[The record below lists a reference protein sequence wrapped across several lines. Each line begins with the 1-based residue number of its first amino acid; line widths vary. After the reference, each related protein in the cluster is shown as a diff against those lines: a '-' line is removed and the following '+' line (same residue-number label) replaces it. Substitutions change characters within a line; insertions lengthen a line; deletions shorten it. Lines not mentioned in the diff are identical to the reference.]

1 MIGWLIRWTDERLG
15 SSPLLKKSLRYVF
28 PDHWSFLLGEIALYS
43 FIVLVVTGTYLALF
57 FNPSSAESVYH
68 GPYPLLQGVPVSAA
82 FQSTMNISF
91 QVPAGLLIRQT
102 HHWAALLFVAA
113 IVGHLMRIFFTGAF
127 RKPRDLNYFIGLTLL
142 TLAILEGFMG
152 YSLPGDLLSGM
163 GLAIAYGVTLSIPIL
178 GASLAFLLWGGEF
191 PGSSTFEPRLFFL
204 HVFVLPAVIA
214 TLIGLHLAIIMR
226 QKHSQFGGRGHR
238 ERNVIGTPLWP
249 AYALRATGL
258 MVAVAAVLVL
268 LGGLIQINPIWQ
280 YGPYEPWL
288 GTNGAQPD
296 WYLGWLIGALRLMPG
311 FDIHFLNHTW
321 VPNPFWGGVLFPGV
335 VFTTLYAWPWAERK
349 IAGDRRRHDL
359 LDRPRD
365 KPWRTALGAAFFSWV
380 FIIFVAGAA
389 DRILVSV
396 GFGYEGQ
403 VWFFRLAAFVVPF
416 IVFLLTRRVCEE
428 LQVTETHPLRSF
440 AGSAVRRSEAGGFEE
455 IMPIEPGDEHWSGA
469 RSDQAV
475 SD

>member
-1 MIGWLIRWTDERLG
+1 MIAWIIRWTDERLG
-15 SSPLLKKSLRYVF
+15 SSPLVRKALRYVF

-43 FIVLVVTGTYLALF
+43 FIVLVATGTYLALF
-57 FNPSSAESVYH
+57 FSPSSAESVYH
-68 GPYPLLQGVPVSAA
+68 GPYLALQGVRVSAA
-82 FQSTMNISF
+82 FQSTMDLSF

-113 IVGHLMRIFFTGAF
+113 ILGHLLRIFFTGAF
-127 RKPRDLNYFIGLTLL
+127 RKPRDFNYYIGLTLL

-163 GLAIAYGVTLSIPIL
+163 GLAIAYGVTLSIPIV
-178 GASLAFLLWGGEF
+178 GANLAFLLWGGQF
-191 PGSSTFEPRLFFL
+191 PGSASFEPRLFFV

-214 TLIGLHLAIIMR
+214 TLIGAHLVIIMR
-226 QKHSQFGGRGHR
+226 QKHSQFRGPGRR
-238 ERNVIGTPLWP
+238 ETNVIGTPLWP
-249 AYALRATGL
+249 AYALRALGL

-280 YGPYEPWL
+280 WGPYEPWL

-296 WYLGWLIGALRLMPG
+296 WYLGWLIGALRLMPPLE
-311 FDIHFLNHTW
+311 IHFLGHTW
-321 VPNPFWGGVLFPGV
+321 IPNPFFGGVLFPGI
-335 VFTTLYAWPWAERK
+335 VFTTLYAWPFFERR
-349 IAGDRRRHDL
+349 IVGDRGRHDL

-380 FIIFVAGAA
+380 AIIFIAGAA

-403 VWFFRLAAFVVPF
+403 VWFFRVAAFVVPF
-416 IVFLLTRRVCEE
+416 IVFLITQRVCEE
-428 LQVTETHPLRSF
+428 LRATETHPLRSF
-440 AGSAVRRSEAGGFEE
+440 PGGAVRRIGTGGFED
-455 IMPIEPGDEHWSGA
+455 ISATDLEHAAESTSA
-469 RSDQAV
+469 SAPNP
-475 SD
+475 

>member
-1 MIGWLIRWTDERLG
+1 MIAWLIRWSDERLG
-15 SSPLLKKSLRYVF
+15 ASPLLKKTLRYVF

-43 FIVLVVTGTYLALF
+43 FIVLVATGTYLALF
-57 FNPSSAESVYH
+57 FTPSSAEAVYR
-68 GPYPLLQGVPVSAA
+68 GPYSLLQGVPVSAA

-91 QVPAGLLIRQT
+91 TVPAGLLIRQT

-113 IVGHLMRIFFTGAF
+113 IVGHLLRIFFTGAF
-127 RKPRDLNYFIGLTLL
+127 RKPRDINYYIGLTLL
-142 TLAILEGFMG
+142 TFAILEGFMG

-163 GLAIAYGVTLSIPIL
+163 GLAIAYGVALSIPIL
-178 GASLAFLLWGGEF
+178 GASIAFLLWGGEF
-191 PGSSTFEPRLFFL
+191 PGSTSFEPRLFFL
-204 HVFVLPAVIA
+204 HVFVLPAVIGA
-214 TLIGLHLAIIMR
+214 LIAVHLAIIIR

-258 MVAVAAVLVL
+258 MVAVAGILVL
-268 LGGLIQINPIWQ
+268 LGGLIQVNPIWQ

-321 VPNPFWGGVLFPGV
+321 VPNPFWGGILFPGV
-335 VFTTLYAWPWAERK
+335 VFTTLYAWPWAERR
-349 IAGDRRRHDL
+349 ITGDRRRHDL

-380 FIIFVAGAA
+380 AIIFIAGAA

-403 VWFFRLAAFVVPF
+403 VWFFRVTAFVVPF
-416 IVFLLTRRVCEE
+416 FVFLITRRICEE
-428 LQVTETHPLRSF
+428 LKATETHPLRSF
-440 AGSAVRRSEAGGFEE
+440 AGSAVRRTSTGGFEE
-455 IMPIEPGDEHWSGA
+455 LPPDELV
-469 RSDQAV
+469 DQPEETGTPAG
-475 SD
+475 

>member
-1 MIGWLIRWTDERLG
+1 
-15 SSPLLKKSLRYVF
+15 
-28 PDHWSFLLGEIALYS
+28 
-43 FIVLVVTGTYLALF
+43 
-57 FNPSSAESVYH
+57 
-68 GPYPLLQGVPVSAA
+68 
-82 FQSTMNISF
+82 MNISF

-102 HHWAALLFVAA
+102 HHWAALVFVAA

-142 TLAILEGFMG
+142 TVAILEGFMG

-163 GLAIAYGVTLSIPIL
+163 GLAIAYGVTLSIPIA

-191 PGSSTFEPRLFFL
+191 PGSSSFEPRLYFL

-214 TLIGLHLAIIMR
+214 TLIGLHLAIIIR

-296 WYLGWLIGALRLMPG
+296 WYLGWLIGALRLVPG
-311 FDIHFLNHTW
+311 FDIHFLGHTW
-321 VPNPFWGGVLFPGV
+321 VPNPFWGGVVFPGV

-349 IAGDRRRHDL
+349 IAGDRIRHDL

-396 GFGYEGQ
+396 GFGYQGQ
-403 VWFFRLAAFVVPF
+403 VWFFRVAALVVPF
-416 IVFLLTRRVCEE
+416 IVFLVTRRICEE
-428 LQVTETHPLRSF
+428 LKATDTHPLRSF
-440 AGSAVRRSEAGGFEE
+440 AGGAVRRSAAGGFEE
-455 IMPIEPGDEHWSGA
+455 ISPAAVADESERKPSPAGKGP
-469 RSDQAV
+469 
-475 SD
+475 

>member
-1 MIGWLIRWTDERLG
+1 MIGWLIRWSDERLG
-15 SSPLLKKSLRYVF
+15 ASPLLRKALRYVF

-43 FIVLVVTGTYLALF
+43 FLVLVATGTYLALF

-68 GPYPLLQGVPVSAA
+68 GPYPLLQGVQVSAA
-82 FQSTMNISF
+82 FQSTLNISF

-113 IVGHLMRIFFTGAF
+113 IIAHLMRIFFTGAF
-127 RKPRDLNYFIGLTLL
+127 RKPRDINYFIGLTLL
-142 TLAILEGFMG
+142 TVAILEGFMG

-163 GLAIAYGVTLSIPIL
+163 GLAIAYGVALSIPL
-178 GASLAFLLWGGEF
+178 VGASLAFLLWGGQF
-191 PGSSTFEPRLFFL
+191 PGASSFVPRLFFL
-204 HVFVLPAVIA
+204 HVFVLPVVIA
-214 TLIGLHLAIIMR
+214 TLIGLHLVIIMR

-249 AYALRATGL
+249 AYALRAAGL
-258 MVAVAAVLVL
+258 LVAVAAVLIL

-311 FDIHFLNHTW
+311 FDIHFLGHTW
-321 VPNPFWGGVLFPGV
+321 LPNPFWGGVLFPGV

-349 IAGDRRRHDL
+349 ITGDRLRHDL

-365 KPWRTALGAAFFSWV
+365 KPWRTALGAAFFTWV

-396 GFGYEGQ
+396 GFGYQGQ
-403 VWFFRLAAFVVPF
+403 VWFFRVAAFIVPF
-416 IVFLLTRRVCEE
+416 IVFLVTRRICEE
-428 LQVTETHPLRSF
+428 LRATDTHPLRSF
-440 AGSAVRRSEAGGFEE
+440 AGSAVRRSATGGYEAISPHDLVDQPGRRRTAA
-455 IMPIEPGDEHWSGA
+455 GDE
-469 RSDQAV
+469 R
-475 SD
+475 

>member
-1 MIGWLIRWTDERLG
+1 MIAWIIRWTDERLG
-15 SSPLLKKSLRYVF
+15 ASPLIRKALRYVF

-43 FIVLVVTGTYLALF
+43 FIVLVATGTYLALF
-57 FNPSSAESVYH
+57 FSPSSAESVYH
-68 GPYPLLQGVPVSAA
+68 GPYLALQGVRVSAA
-82 FQSTMNISF
+82 FQSTMDLSF

-113 IVGHLMRIFFTGAF
+113 ILGHLLRIFFTGAF
-127 RKPRDLNYFIGLTLL
+127 RKPRDFNYYIGLTLL

-163 GLAIAYGVTLSIPIL
+163 GLAIAYGVTLSIPIV
-178 GASLAFLLWGGEF
+178 GANLAFLLWGGEF
-191 PGSSTFEPRLFFL
+191 PGSASFEPRLFFL

-214 TLIGLHLAIIMR
+214 TLIGAHLVIIMR
-226 QKHSQFGGRGHR
+226 QKHSQFRGPGRR
-238 ERNVIGTPLWP
+238 ETNVIGTPLWP
-249 AYALRATGL
+249 AYALRALGL

-280 YGPYEPWL
+280 WGPYEPWL

-296 WYLGWLIGALRLMPG
+296 WYLGWLIGALRLMPPLE
-311 FDIHFLNHTW
+311 IHFLNHTW
-321 VPNPFWGGVLFPGV
+321 IPNPFFGGVLFPGI
-335 VFTTLYAWPWAERK
+335 VFTTLYAWPFFERR
-349 IAGDRRRHDL
+349 IVGDRGRHDL

-380 FIIFVAGAA
+380 AIIFIAGAA

-403 VWFFRLAAFVVPF
+403 VWFFRVAAFVVPF
-416 IVFLLTRRVCEE
+416 IVFLIAKRVCEE
-428 LQVTETHPLRSF
+428 LRATETHPLRSF
-440 AGSAVRRSEAGGFEE
+440 PGGAVRRTGTGGFEE
-455 IMPIEPGDEHWSGA
+455 ISPAELADEPEPSPTPAAD
-469 RSDQAV
+469 RL
-475 SD
+475 

>member
-15 SSPLLKKSLRYVF
+15 SSPLLKKTLRYVF

-43 FIVLVVTGTYLALF
+43 FIVLVATGTYLALF

-68 GPYPLLQGVPVSAA
+68 GPYALLQGVPVSAA
-82 FQSTMNISF
+82 FQSTMDISF

-113 IVGHLMRIFFTGAF
+113 IVGHLIRIFFTGAF

-163 GLAIAYGVTLSIPIL
+163 GLAIAYGVALSIPIL
-178 GASLAFLLWGGEF
+178 GASLAFLIWGGEF
-191 PGSSTFEPRLFFL
+191 PGASSFEPRLFIL

-214 TLIGLHLAIIMR
+214 TLIGLHLAIIIR

-258 MVAVAAVLVL
+258 MVGVAAVLIL
-268 LGGLIQINPIWQ
+268 LGGLIQVNPVWQ

-335 VFTTLYAWPWAERK
+335 VFTTLYLWPWAERR
-349 IAGDRRRHDL
+349 ITGDRRRHDL

-365 KPWRTALGAAFFSWV
+365 RPWRTALGAAFFSWV

-403 VWFFRLAAFVVPF
+403 VWFFRVAAFVVPF
-416 IVFLLTRRVCEE
+416 IVFLFTRRVCEE
-428 LQVTETHPLRSF
+428 LRATETHPLRSF
-440 AGSAVRRSEAGGFEE
+440 PGGAVRRTGMGGFEE
-455 IMPIEPGDEHWSGA
+455 ISPPDLADEPEPTAGRRG
-469 RSDQAV
+469 
-475 SD
+475 

>member
-1 MIGWLIRWTDERLG
+1 MIAWIIRWTDERLG
-15 SSPLLKKSLRYVF
+15 SSPLIRKALRYVF

-43 FIVLVVTGTYLALF
+43 FIVLVATGTYLALF
-57 FNPSSAESVYH
+57 FSPSSAESVYR
-68 GPYPLLQGVPVSAA
+68 GPYLALQGVHVSAA
-82 FQSTMNISF
+82 FQSTMDLSF

-113 IVGHLMRIFFTGAF
+113 ILGHLLRIFFTGAF
-127 RKPRDLNYFIGLTLL
+127 RKPRDFNYYIGLTLL

-163 GLAIAYGVTLSIPIL
+163 GLAIAYGVTLSIPIV
-178 GASLAFLLWGGEF
+178 GANLAFLLWGGEF
-191 PGSSTFEPRLFFL
+191 PGSASFEPRLFFL

-214 TLIGLHLAIIMR
+214 TLIGAHLVIIMR
-226 QKHSQFGGRGHR
+226 QKHSQFRGPGRR
-238 ERNVIGTPLWP
+238 ETNVIGTPLWP
-249 AYALRATGL
+249 AYALRALGL

-280 YGPYEPWL
+280 WGPYEPWL

-296 WYLGWLIGALRLMPG
+296 WYLGWLIGALRLMPPLE
-311 FDIHFLNHTW
+311 IHLLNHTW
-321 VPNPFWGGVLFPGV
+321 IPNPFFGGVLFPGI
-335 VFTTLYAWPWAERK
+335 VFTTLYAWPFFERR
-349 IAGDRRRHDL
+349 IVGERGRHDL

-380 FIIFVAGAA
+380 AIIFIAGAA

-403 VWFFRLAAFVVPF
+403 VWFFRVAAFVVPF
-416 IVFLLTRRVCEE
+416 IVFLLTKRVCEE
-428 LQVTETHPLRSF
+428 LRATETHPLRSF
-440 AGSAVRRSEAGGFEE
+440 PGGAVRRIGTGGFEE
-455 IMPIEPGDEHWSGA
+455 INPAEFADEPEPSPTRAADGL
-469 RSDQAV
+469 
-475 SD
+475 